1 MECSCD
7 KEKLMQQIMEYKFA
21 ITDISLFLDTH
32 PCDEKA
38 ILLHN
43 EYVSEFQKLKEK
55 YESEYGPLSI
65 ETETKS
71 WQWIDDKWPW
81 ENGGEK

>member
-1 MECSCD
+1 MECGYD

-32 PCDEKA
+32 PCDEKS
-38 ILLHN
+38 ISLHN

-55 YESEYGPLSI
+55 YENEYGPLSI
-65 ETETKS
+65 ETEISS
-71 WQWIDDKWPW
+71 WQWVDDKWPW

>member
-1 MECSCD
+1 MECGCSE
-7 KEKLMQQIMEYKFA
+7 EKLMQQIMEYKFA

-38 ILLHN
+38 LSLHN

-55 YESEYGPLSI
+55 YENEYGPLSI
-65 ETETKS
+65 ETEMDS
-71 WQWIDDKWPW
+71 WKWIENKWPW
-81 ENGGEK
+81 ENGGDK